1 VRGKTDRR
9 EKGQALVELA
19 LLLPVLLLLLGGIVE
34 FGRIFHA
41 YLVITSASREGARS
55 AVVGEP
61 YAEVREK
68 IFASA
73 ATLDENRLAFS
84 LDPED
89 YVQGDMLTVTVTYNV
104 ELIFPFFS
112 AVVPDPFPLRA
123 ATTMRVE

>member
-1 VRGKTDRR
+1 MRGKAKRR

-41 YLVITSASREGARS
+41 YLVITSASREGVRS

-61 YAEVREK
+61 YEEVRAK
-68 IFASA
+68 VFASA
-73 ATLDENRLAFS
+73 ATLDEDRLAFS

-89 YVQGDMLTVTVTYNV
+89 YGRGDMLTVTVTYNV
-104 ELIFPFFS
+104 DLIFPFFG
-112 AVVPDPFPLRA
+112 AVIPDPFPLRA